1 MSTTRGRFIAR
12 ELWLGVDIQLS
23 KFWQYVPARGT
34 ANFAALLLAVLYSRD
49 LGVTNRGIIAAIMS
63 FSVISIIAL
72 LGGTTL
78 TLRQV
83 GLEELDPELKKS
95 LCTLLPLLV
104 CAGLSLYI
112 FSIYTYSKFK
122 SEIPSNLFYLS
133 LIYFLASASQYLVLE
148 FLLSQ
153 KNFRAAGRIE
163 VYTIVLQIIIYVA
176 LATLGLFS
184 SAVHLL
190 LSFIFS
196 YLTIS
201 LFVFRKYFLPIKIS
215 FGSPRLFFRQ
225 TKGKHSLGLALNFL
239 DRLDRIFIAWF
250 FPSAI
255 LGQYATMSG
264 FLSAGRFLP
273 DAISRIRVAGYS
285 FDVRG
290 RVKGLLVMIF
300 STLLIGAIGVLM
312 ARYLITRLLG
322 PEWLMSI
329 PVFIFFCAQEVA
341 RGVFQF
347 LANHYIKSDQ
357 PLKSH
362 NSSLIVVI
370 LILPILLI
378 LTQSFGIIGV
388 PIAFLVCYIF
398 SILVS
403 GKVWARSA

>member
-1 MSTTRGRFIAR
+1 
-12 ELWLGVDIQLS
+12 
-23 KFWQYVPARGT
+23 
-34 ANFAALLLAVLYSRD
+34 
-49 LGVTNRGIIAAIMS
+49 
-63 FSVISIIAL
+63 
-72 LGGTTL
+72 
-78 TLRQV
+78 
-83 GLEELDPELKKS
+83 
-95 LCTLLPLLV
+95 
-104 CAGLSLYI
+104 
-112 FSIYTYSKFK
+112 
-122 SEIPSNLFYLS
+122 
-133 LIYFLASASQYLVLE
+133 
-148 FLLSQ
+148 
-153 KNFRAAGRIE
+153 
-163 VYTIVLQIIIYVA
+163 
-176 LATLGLFS
+176 
-184 SAVHLL
+184 
-190 LSFIFS
+190 
-196 YLTIS
+196 
-201 LFVFRKYFLPIKIS
+201 
-215 FGSPRLFFRQ
+215 
-225 TKGKHSLGLALNFL
+225 
-239 DRLDRIFIAWF
+239 
-250 FPSAI
+250 
-255 LGQYATMSG
+255 MSG